1 MEYDDIIIQIQEA
14 VKYKREGDFDKAN
27 AIYKSLNENSP
38 NNPMI
43 LKSWAK
49 IMVCSGNY
57 NQATKLYQKSSDLY
71 KKSGNGEYWQC
82 DEQINDIKNR
92 FDDPEKFKNWV
103 RAVSGGS
110 VTNASLESKDLPEGE
125 DEDGDIIKSQIY
137 PTKEQVEYLSE
148 DNNEDDKSF
157 DDMIWE
163 AFEPEFI
170 DWTKVIVRKSVDDVL
185 RFKAKDPSLITE
197 QYIDENFP
205 IYTAVEAFLWDDKM
219 KHNVYVRVEK
229 MMEEYL
235 QSKSPTTKVTGL
247 KLKEEG
253 IIKKM
258 EDFFERINIR
268 DQMYKTVRS
277 EIIRFVNFR
286 LERN

>member
-1 MEYDDIIIQIQEA
+1 MEYDEIIIQIQEA

-27 AIYKSLNENSP
+27 AIYKSLNDNSP

-49 IMVCSGNY
+49 IMVCSGHY
-57 NQATKLYQKSSDLY
+57 NQATKLYQKASDIY
-71 KKSGNGEYWQC
+71 KESGNGEYWQC

-125 DEDGDIIKSQIY
+125 DGDIKKSQIET
-137 PTKEQVEYLSE
+137 TKEQIEYLSE

-157 DDMIWE
+157 DDFIWE

-170 DWTKVIVRKSVDDVL
+170 DWVKVIVKKSVDDVL
-185 RFKAKDPSLITE
+185 RFKSKDPSLITE
-197 QYIDENFP
+197 EFIDKNFQ
-205 IYTAVEAFLWDDKM
+205 IHTAVEAFLWDDKM
-219 KHNVYVRVEK
+219 MHNVYIQVEK
-229 MMEEYL
+229 LQLEYL
-235 QSKSPTTKVTGL
+235 QSKSPTTKVMDL

-253 IIKKM
+253 VIRQI
-258 EDFFERINIR
+258 EDFFERIGIR
-268 DQMYKTVRS
+268 DQLYKTVRS
-277 EIIRFVNFR
+277 EIIRLVNYR
-286 LERN
+286 LGRN